1 MRTGFRAKP
10 SRTGRTCTCHSNT
23 LIPRRPALPWW
34 NDTHTHRDT
43 YVRSNVTRDP
53 SFKLRL
59 QVPAEWMDDTGKVA
73 PLLGLS

>member
-1 MRTGFRAKP
+1 M
-10 SRTGRTCTCHSNT
+10 
-23 LIPRRPALPWW
+23 
-34 NDTHTHRDT
+34 
-43 YVRSNVTRDP
+43 RSNVTRDP